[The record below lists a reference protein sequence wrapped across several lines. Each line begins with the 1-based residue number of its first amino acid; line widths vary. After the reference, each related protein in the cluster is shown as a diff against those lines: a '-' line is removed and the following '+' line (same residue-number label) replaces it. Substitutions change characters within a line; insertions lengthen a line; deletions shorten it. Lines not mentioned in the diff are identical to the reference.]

1 MVKINLI
8 DNWLIKSDKY
18 QYKLVKIKGKR
29 EFVEGHFATLE
40 NCVQA
45 CIEMKLR
52 SLEATSIFSLLEQ
65 INLLKTQLN
74 KALQPLQLE
83 VQSVSEVN
91 SKEGGS

>member
-1 MVKINLI
+1 
-8 DNWLIKSDKY
+8 
-18 QYKLVKIKGKR
+18 
-29 EFVEGHFATLE
+29 
-40 NCVQA
+40 
-45 CIEMKLR
+45 MKLR
-52 SLEATSIFSLLEQ
+52 SLEAISIFSLLEQ